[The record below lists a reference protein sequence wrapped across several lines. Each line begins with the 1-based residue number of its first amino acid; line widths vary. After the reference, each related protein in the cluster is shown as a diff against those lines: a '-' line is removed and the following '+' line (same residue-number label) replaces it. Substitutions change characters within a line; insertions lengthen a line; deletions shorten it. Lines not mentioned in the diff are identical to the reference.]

1 MNKLIT
7 TVLTLLLL
15 RYGAISE
22 AAASTTKHYI
32 VYMGDH
38 SYPDSN
44 SVITSNHGLLASVTG
59 SICQA
64 EEAAIH
70 HYSKSFRG
78 FSAILTPEQA
88 QQLRGKLVFVL
99 HLCT

>member
-7 TVLTLLLL
+7 TVLTFLLL
-15 RYGAISE
+15 RYGAIIE
-22 AAASTTKHYI
+22 AASTTKHYI

-44 SVITSNHGLLASVTG
+44 YVITSNHDLLASVTG
-59 SICQA
+59 SIRQA

-88 QQLRGKLVFVL
+88 HQLR
-99 HLCT
+99 